1 MWKKFILPIMLVLL
15 TFGLLQAQ
23 TTIEATAGVNS
34 NIRSGPA
41 SDFERVGGVVA
52 GARLIVEGRNA
63 ESSWLL
69 VRTADG
75 SLRGWISLQLI
86 AFDTPIRV
94 RDAIP
99 FSDEIVTASASAP
112 PAAPQTENTTGNA
125 TPDPASADADGTPT
139 AAGPLPTPTPTRPI
153 PIEATDFPPILLD
166 AGIWAN
172 VREIYARGQARGN
185 LPNSF
190 MKVGESNIAGTVFLC
205 NFGWDN
211 YFLGPYFDQMEP
223 IVRAFD
229 QTDSFCR
236 NNVSA
241 QPGFASTSMLD
252 PTFAP
257 NEVCEPNETP
267 IACEV
272 RRSQPSYAFLYVGI
286 SDMGFISETQF
297 AANLGAIIDF
307 LEANGVIPIV
317 ATYPMSDVFSDGN
330 PQFFNIEIRR
340 VARAQRV
347 PLIDIRSVVYN
358 YDNRGTGPD
367 GYHLSAP
374 PDGSATAFGGNEDVF
389 ARTMY
394 ELLAMQ
400 VLTELYNGLN

>member
-1 MWKKFILPIMLVLL
+1 MFKKMILPIVMAL
-15 TFGLLQAQ
+15 FAIGLLQAQ
-23 TTIEATAGVNS
+23 TNLEATVGTQS
-34 NIRSGPA
+34 NIRSGPSA
-41 SDFERVGGVVA
+41 DFERIGGLGPGTRV
-52 GARLIVEGRNA
+52 IVEGRNA

-69 VRTADG
+69 IRAVDG
-75 SLRGWISLQLI
+75 SVRGWISLQLI
-86 AFDTPIRV
+86 SFDTAIRV
-94 RDAIP
+94 RDVVP
-99 FSDEIVTASASAP
+99 FSDEIVTAGAVA
-112 PAAPQTENTTGNA
+112 PAAPDTASADPAA
-125 TPDPASADADGTPT
+125 TVDPASADANATPT
-139 AAGPLPTPTPTRPI
+139 IAGPLPTATATRPI
-153 PIEATDFPPILLD
+153 PIEATDFPAILLD
-166 AGIWAN
+166 GGVWAN
-172 VREIYARGQARGN
+172 VRQIYARGQARGN
-185 LPNSF
+185 LSNSF

-205 NFGWDN
+205 NFGWGN

-223 IVRAFD
+223 IVQAFD

-257 NEVCEPNETP
+257 ATVCEPNETP

-272 RRSQPSYAFLYVGI
+272 RRNQPSYAFLYVGI

-297 AANLGAIIDF
+297 AANLNTIIDF
-307 LEANGVIPIV
+307 LEDNGVIPIV
-317 ATYPMSDVFSDGN
+317 STYPMSDVFSDGN

-358 YDNRGTGPD
+358 YENRGTGPD

-394 ELLAMQ
+394 EFLAMQ
-400 VLTELYNGLN
+400 VLTELYYGLN